1 MPTDGSHASQQAL
14 ADGPQDPPRAPSDG
28 RRSSARV
35 RRRGITVLLG
45 AVLVAV
51 LTWQSLAM
59 DVAYVVFSPGP
70 TEDVL
75 GAEEIDGV
83 DRQIITADTEFPSEG
98 ELRLTTV
105 RVKQSVTLAEAL
117 SYWLSDEY
125 AIIPRDLVYPPGE
138 SEEEIAEEQESDW
151 AESQSNA
158 EQAALGYLGEPAVI
172 EVVADSGG
180 LVAGDVVTAVDGAAV
195 TSLAELEDYAESETT
210 VTVTRGGVATEV
222 PGVRL
227 GEVELQSTLDDPY
240 GIEID
245 TEALD
250 IGGPSAG
257 LIFALGIVDRVTE
270 GDLTGGRIIAGTG
283 EIDPEGNVG
292 GIGGI
297 QQKITGSAAAGAEVF
312 LAPAANCSDA
322 VTVAPEDMTIVR
334 VETLEDAVSAL
345 ESLAAGEEV
354 TTC

>member
-1 MPTDGSHASQQAL
+1 M
-14 ADGPQDPPRAPSDG
+14 
-28 RRSSARV
+28 

-45 AVLVAV
+45 AVLVAL
-51 LTWQSLAM
+51 LTWQALTM

-75 GAEEIDGV
+75 GAQKIEGV
-83 DRQIITADTEFPSEG
+83 EHQIISADTEYPSEG

-105 RVKQSVTLAEAL
+105 RVKQSVTLVQAL
-117 SYWLSDEY
+117 RYWTSNEY
-125 AIIPRDLVYPPGE
+125 AIVPRDLVYPPGE
-138 SEEEIAEEQESDW
+138 SEEEIAEEQEADW

-180 LVAGDVVTAVDGAAV
+180 LVSGDVITAVAGTAV
-195 TSLAELEDYAESETT
+195 TSLQDLADYADSETT
-210 VTVTRGGVATEV
+210 VTVTRAGAPVEV
-222 PGVRL
+222 PGVVL
-227 GEVELQSTLDDPY
+227 GNADLQSTHDDPY

-270 GDLTGGRIIAGTG
+270 GDLTDGMVVAGTG

-297 QQKITGSAAAGAEVF
+297 QQKVTASVELGAEVF
-312 LAPAANCSDA
+312 LAPASNCSDA
-322 VTVAPEDMTIVR
+322 VTVPHDDMTIVR
-334 VETLEDAVSAL
+334 VETLADAVSAL
-345 ESLAAGEEV
+345 ESLAAGGKV

>member
-1 MPTDGSHASQQAL
+1 M
-14 ADGPQDPPRAPSDG
+14 
-28 RRSSARV
+28 
-35 RRRGITVLLG
+35 LLG
-45 AVLVAV
+45 AVLVAL
-51 LTWQSLAM
+51 LTWQALSM

-75 GAEEIDGV
+75 SAEEVDGV
-83 DRQIITADTEFPSEG
+83 EHQIISADTEYPSEG

-105 RVKQSVTLAEAL
+105 RVKQSVTLAQAL
-117 SYWLSDEY
+117 RYWLSNEY

-138 SEEEIAEEQESDW
+138 SEEDIAEEQQADW

-158 EQAALGYLGEPAVI
+158 EQAALGYLGEPATI
-172 EVVADSGG
+172 EVVSDSGG
-180 LVAGDVVTAVDGAAV
+180 LVAGDVVTAVNGTAV
-195 TSLAELEDYAESETT
+195 TSLQDLADYADSETT
-210 VTVTRGGVATEV
+210 VTVTRAGAATEV
-222 PGVRL
+222 PGVVL
-227 GEVELQSTLDDPY
+227 GEADLQSTHDDPY
-240 GIEID
+240 GIDID

-270 GDLTGGRIIAGTG
+270 GDLTDGKIIAGTG
-283 EIDPEGNVG
+283 EIDPEGIVG
-292 GIGGI
+292 PIGGI
-297 QQKITGSAAAGAEVF
+297 QQKITGSADAGADVF

-322 VTVAPEDMTIVR
+322 VTVSPDDMTIVK

-345 ESLAAGEEV
+345 ESLAAGGEV

>member
-1 MPTDGSHASQQAL
+1 M
-14 ADGPQDPPRAPSDG
+14 
-28 RRSSARV
+28 

-45 AVLVAV
+45 AVLVAL
-51 LTWQSLAM
+51 LTWQSLSM

-75 GAEEIDGV
+75 GSEQIDGV
-83 DRQIITADTEFPSEG
+83 EHPIITADTEYPSEG
-98 ELRLTTV
+98 QLRLTTV
-105 RVKQSVTLAEAL
+105 RVKQSVTLAQAMR
-117 SYWLSDEY
+117 YWLSNEY

-138 SEEEIAEEQESDW
+138 SEEDIAQEQEADW
-151 AESQSNA
+151 VESQSNA
-158 EQAALGYLGEPAVI
+158 EQAALAYLGEPAIV

-180 LVAGDVVTAVDGAAV
+180 LAAGDVVTAVEGNAV
-195 TSLAELEDYAESETT
+195 TALADLADYADSETT
-210 VTVTRGGVATEV
+210 VTVTRAGESVEV
-222 PGVRL
+222 PGVVL
-227 GEVELQSTLDDPY
+227 GEAELSSTHEDPY

-270 GDLTGGRIIAGTG
+270 GDLTDGRIIAGTG

-297 QQKITGSAAAGAEVF
+297 QQKITGSAEAGAEVF
-312 LAPAANCSDA
+312 LSPAANCSDA
-322 VTVAPEDMTIVR
+322 VTVAPDDMTIVR
-334 VETLEDAVSAL
+334 VETLADAVSAL
-345 ESLAAGEEV
+345 ESLAAGEAV

>member
-1 MPTDGSHASQQAL
+1 M
-14 ADGPQDPPRAPSDG
+14 
-28 RRSSARV
+28 
-35 RRRGITVLLG
+35 G

-51 LTWQSLAM
+51 LTWQALMM
-59 DVAYVVFSPGP
+59 DVAYVVFSDGP

-75 GAEEIDGV
+75 GAGEVDGV
-83 DRQIITADTEFPSEG
+83 EHQIITADTEYPSEG
-98 ELRLTTV
+98 QLRLTTV
-105 RVKQSVTLAEAL
+105 RVKQSVTLVQAL
-117 SYWLSDEY
+117 RYWTSNEY
-125 AIIPRDLVYPPGE
+125 AIVPRDLVYPPGE
-138 SEEEIAEEQESDW
+138 SEEEIAEEQEADW

-180 LVAGDVVTAVDGAAV
+180 LLAGDVITAVDGTAV
-195 TSLAELEDYAESETT
+195 TSLQGLADYAESETT
-210 VTVTRGGVATEV
+210 VTVTRAGASVEV
-222 PGVRL
+222 PGVTL
-227 GEVELQSTLDDPY
+227 GDADLQSTHDDPY

-270 GDLTGGRIIAGTG
+270 GDLTDGKVVAGTG

-297 QQKITGSAAAGAEVF
+297 QQKIHGADEAGAEVF
-312 LAPAANCSDA
+312 LSPASNCSDA

-334 VETLEDAVSAL
+334 VETLADAVSAL
-345 ESLAAGEEV
+345 ESLAAGGEV

>member
-1 MPTDGSHASQQAL
+1 M
-14 ADGPQDPPRAPSDG
+14 
-28 RRSSARV
+28 

-45 AVLVAV
+45 AVLVAL
-51 LTWQSLAM
+51 LTWQSLSM

-75 GAEEIDGV
+75 GAEEVEGV
-83 DRQIITADTEFPSEG
+83 EHQIINADTEYDSAG

-105 RVKQSVTLAEAL
+105 RVKQSVTLAQAL
-117 SYWLSDEY
+117 RYWLSNEY

-138 SEEEIAEEQESDW
+138 SEEDIAEEQEADW
-151 AESQSNA
+151 VESQSNA
-158 EQAALGYLGEPAVI
+158 EQAALAYLGEPAVVS
-172 EVVADSGG
+172 VVADSGG
-180 LVAGDVVTAVDGAAV
+180 LLAGDVLTAVDGTAV
-195 TSLAELEDYAESETT
+195 ATLADLEDYADSETT
-210 VTVTRGGVATEV
+210 VTVTRAGAPVDI
-222 PGVRL
+222 PGVVL
-227 GEVELQSTLDDPY
+227 GDADLESTHDDPY

-270 GDLTGGRIIAGTG
+270 GDLTDGKVVAGTG

-297 QQKITGSAAAGAEVF
+297 QQKITGSAEAGAEVF
-312 LAPAANCSDA
+312 LSPAVNCPDA
-322 VTVAPEDMTIVR
+322 VTVAPGDMTIVK
-334 VETLEDAVSAL
+334 VETLTDAVSAL
-345 ESLAAGEEV
+345 ESLAAGQEV

>member
-1 MPTDGSHASQQAL
+1 M
-14 ADGPQDPPRAPSDG
+14 
-28 RRSSARV
+28 

-45 AVLVAV
+45 AVLVAL
-51 LTWQSLAM
+51 LTWQSLTM

-75 GAEEIDGV
+75 GSEEIDGV
-83 DRQIITADTEFPSEG
+83 EHQMISADTEYPSEG
-98 ELRLTTV
+98 QLRLTTV
-105 RVKQSVTLAEAL
+105 RVRQSVTLVQAL
-117 SYWLSDEY
+117 HYWVSNKY
-125 AIIPRDLVYPPGE
+125 AIVPRDLVYPPGE
-138 SEEEIAEEQESDW
+138 SKEDIAEEQEADW

-180 LVAGDVVTAVDGAAV
+180 LVAGDVVTAVDGTAV
-195 TSLAELEDYAESETT
+195 TSLQDLADYAESETT
-210 VTVTRGGVATEV
+210 VTVTRAGAPVEV
-222 PGVRL
+222 PGVTL
-227 GEVELQSTLDDPY
+227 GEAELQSTHDDPY

-270 GDLTGGRIIAGTG
+270 GDLTDGKVIAGTG

-297 QQKITGSAAAGAEVF
+297 QQKVTASVELGAEVF
-312 LAPAANCSDA
+312 LAPASNCSDA
-322 VTVAPEDMTIVR
+322 VTVPHEDMTIVR
-334 VETLEDAVSAL
+334 VETLADAVSAL
-345 ESLAAGEEV
+345 ESLAAGGEV

>member
-1 MPTDGSHASQQAL
+1 M
-14 ADGPQDPPRAPSDG
+14 
-28 RRSSARV
+28 

-45 AVLVAV
+45 AVLVAL
-51 LTWQSLAM
+51 LTWQALSM

-75 GAEEIDGV
+75 GAEELDGV
-83 DRQIITADTEFPSEG
+83 EHQMISADTEYPSEG

-105 RVKQSVTLAEAL
+105 RVKQSVTLVQAL
-117 SYWLSDEY
+117 RYWLSNEY
-125 AIIPRDLVYPPGE
+125 AIVPRDLVYPPGE
-138 SEEEIAEEQESDW
+138 SEEDIAEEQEADW

-180 LVAGDVVTAVDGAAV
+180 LVAGDVLTAVNGTAV
-195 TSLAELEDYAESETT
+195 TSLQDLADYADSETT
-210 VTVTRGGVATEV
+210 VTVTRAGAPVEV
-222 PGVRL
+222 PGVTL
-227 GEVELQSTLDDPY
+227 GDADLQSTHDDPY
-240 GIEID
+240 NIEID

-270 GDLTGGRIIAGTG
+270 GDLTDGKVIAGTG

-292 GIGGI
+292 PIGGI
-297 QQKITGSAAAGAEVF
+297 QQKVTASVELGAEVF

-322 VTVAPEDMTIVR
+322 VTVPHEDMTIVR

-345 ESLAAGEEV
+345 ESLAAGGEV

>member
-1 MPTDGSHASQQAL
+1 M
-14 ADGPQDPPRAPSDG
+14 
-28 RRSSARV
+28 

-45 AVLVAV
+45 AVLVAL
-51 LTWQSLAM
+51 LTWQALSM

-75 GAEEIDGV
+75 GSEEIEGV
-83 DRQIITADTEFPSEG
+83 DHPIITASTEYPSEG
-98 ELRLTTV
+98 QLRLTTV
-105 RVKQSVTLAEAL
+105 RVKQSVTLAQAL
-117 SYWLSDEY
+117 RYWVSNENKY
-125 AIIPRDLVYPPGE
+125 AIIPRDLIYPPGE
-138 SEEEIAEEQESDW
+138 SEEEIAEEQEADW
-151 AESQSNA
+151 VESQSNA
-158 EQAALGYLGEPAVI
+158 EQAALAYLGEPAVI
-172 EVVADSGG
+172 SVVADSAG
-180 LVAGDVVTAVDGAAV
+180 LLEGDVVTAVDGAAV
-195 TSLAELEDYAESETT
+195 TSLSALADYADSETT
-210 VTVTRGGVATEV
+210 VTVTRGGAAVEV
-222 PGVRL
+222 PGVVL
-227 GEVELQSTLDDPY
+227 GEADLQSVHDDPY

-270 GDLTGGRIIAGTG
+270 GDLTDGMVVAGTG

-297 QQKITGSAAAGAEVF
+297 QQKIAGSADAGAEVF
-312 LAPAANCSDA
+312 LAPASNCSDA
-322 VTVAPEDMTIVR
+322 VTGAPEDMTIVR

-345 ESLAAGEEV
+345 ETLAAGGQV

>member
-1 MPTDGSHASQQAL
+1 M
-14 ADGPQDPPRAPSDG
+14 
-28 RRSSARV
+28 

-45 AVLVAV
+45 AVLVAL
-51 LTWQSLAM
+51 LTWQALTM

-75 GAEEIDGV
+75 GAEEVEGV
-83 DRQIITADTEFPSEG
+83 EHQIITADTEYPSEG
-98 ELRLTTV
+98 QLRLTTV
-105 RVKQSVTLAEAL
+105 RVKQSVTLVQAL
-117 SYWLSDEY
+117 KYWTSNEY
-125 AIIPRDLVYPPGE
+125 AIVPRDLVYPPGE
-138 SEEEIAEEQESDW
+138 SEEEIAEEQEADW

-158 EQAALGYLGEPAVI
+158 EQAALAYLGEPAVI

-180 LVAGDVVTAVDGAAV
+180 LVAGDVITAVDGTAV
-195 TSLAELEDYAESETT
+195 TSLQDLADYADSETT
-210 VTVTRGGVATEV
+210 VTVTRAGASVEV
-222 PGVRL
+222 PAVTL
-227 GEVELQSTLDDPY
+227 GDADLQSTHDDPY

-270 GDLTGGRIIAGTG
+270 GDLTDGKIIAGTG

-297 QQKITGSAAAGAEVF
+297 QQKITGSAEAGADVF
-312 LAPAANCSDA
+312 LAPASNCSDA
-322 VTVAPEDMTIVR
+322 VTVAPDDMTIVR
-334 VETLEDAVSAL
+334 VETLADAVSAL
-345 ESLAAGEEV
+345 ESLAAGGEV

>member
-1 MPTDGSHASQQAL
+1 M
-14 ADGPQDPPRAPSDG
+14 
-28 RRSSARV
+28 

-45 AVLVAV
+45 AVLVAL
-51 LTWQSLAM
+51 LTWQALTM

-75 GAEEIDGV
+75 GAGEVEGV
-83 DRQIITADTEFPSEG
+83 EHQIITASTEYPSDG
-98 ELRLTTV
+98 QLRLTTV
-105 RVKQSVTLAEAL
+105 RVKQSVTLVQAL
-117 SYWLSDEY
+117 RYWTSNEK
-125 AIIPRDLVYPPGE
+125 AIVPRDLVYPPGE
-138 SEEEIAEEQESDW
+138 SEEEIAEEQEADW

-180 LVAGDVVTAVDGAAV
+180 LLAGDVVTAVNGAAV
-195 TSLAELEDYAESETT
+195 TSLQDLADYADSETT
-210 VTVTRGGVATEV
+210 VTVTRAGASVEV
-222 PGVRL
+222 PAVTL
-227 GEVELQSTLDDPY
+227 GEADLSSTHDDPY

-270 GDLTGGRIIAGTG
+270 GDLTNGMIIAGTG

-297 QQKITGSAAAGAEVF
+297 QQKIAGSSDAGAEVF
-312 LAPAANCSDA
+312 LAPASNCSDA
-322 VTVAPEDMTIVR
+322 VTVAPDDMTIVR
-334 VETLEDAVSAL
+334 VETLADAVSAL
-345 ESLAAGEEV
+345 ESLAAGGEA

>member
-1 MPTDGSHASQQAL
+1 M
-14 ADGPQDPPRAPSDG
+14 
-28 RRSSARV
+28 V

-45 AVLVAV
+45 AALVAL
-51 LTWQSLAM
+51 LTWQSLSM

-75 GAEEIDGV
+75 GAEEIEGV
-83 DRQIITADTEFPSEG
+83 AHPIITADVEFPSEG

-105 RVKQSVTLAEAL
+105 RVKQSVSLADAL
-117 SYWLSDEY
+117 GFWFSDEY

-138 SEEEIAEEQESDW
+138 SEEDIAQEQEADW
-151 AESQSNA
+151 VESQSNA
-158 EQAALGYLGEPAVI
+158 EQAALAFLGEPATI
-172 EVVADSGG
+172 EVVTDSGG
-180 LVAGDVVTAVDGAAV
+180 LVAGDVVTAVDGVPV
-195 TSLAELEDYAESETT
+195 TSLSDLADYADSETT
-210 VTVTRGGVATEV
+210 VTVTRAGEALDV
-222 PGVRL
+222 PGVL
-227 GEVELQSTLDDPY
+227 LVDAELSSTHEDPY
-240 GIEID
+240 GIQID

-270 GDLTGGRIIAGTG
+270 GDLTDGRIIAGTG

-297 QQKITGSAAAGAEVF
+297 QQKIAGSAEAGAEVF

-322 VTVAPEDMTIVR
+322 VTAAPDHMTIVR
-334 VETLEDAVSAL
+334 VETLADAVSAL

>member
-1 MPTDGSHASQQAL
+1 M
-14 ADGPQDPPRAPSDG
+14 
-28 RRSSARV
+28 

-45 AVLVAV
+45 AVLVAL
-51 LTWQSLAM
+51 LTWQALSM

-75 GAEEIDGV
+75 GAEEVDGV
-83 DRQIITADTEFPSEG
+83 EHQMISADPEYASEG

-105 RVKQSVTLAEAL
+105 RVKQSVTLVQAL
-117 SYWLSDEY
+117 RYWLSNEY
-125 AIIPRDLVYPPGE
+125 AIVPRDLVYPPGE
-138 SEEEIAEEQESDW
+138 SEEDIAEEQEADW

-180 LVAGDVVTAVDGAAV
+180 LVAGDVLTAVNGTAV
-195 TSLAELEDYAESETT
+195 TSLQDLADYADSETT
-210 VTVTRGGVATEV
+210 VTVTRAGAPVEV
-222 PGVRL
+222 PGVTL
-227 GEVELQSTLDDPY
+227 GDADLQSTHDDPY
-240 GIEID
+240 NIEID

-270 GDLTGGRIIAGTG
+270 GDLTDGKVIAGTG

-292 GIGGI
+292 PIGGI
-297 QQKITGSAAAGAEVF
+297 QQKLTASVELGAEVF

-322 VTVAPEDMTIVR
+322 VTVPHEDMTIVR

-345 ESLAAGEEV
+345 ESLAAGGEV